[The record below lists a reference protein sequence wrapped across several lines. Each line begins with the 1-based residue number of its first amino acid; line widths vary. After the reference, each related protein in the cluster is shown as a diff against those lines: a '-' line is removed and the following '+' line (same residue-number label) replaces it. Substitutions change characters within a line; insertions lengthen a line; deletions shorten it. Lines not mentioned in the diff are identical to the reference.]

1 MDCTS
6 VREDMLDVLYDE
18 ADPATVRRVE
28 EHHARCAAC
37 REELLALKGV
47 RRGLQA
53 WRRPGAPRLAR
64 PLGVSAWRV
73 FAVAAALLLAAG
85 LGFGLRGAELRFE
98 DGRFALRLGG
108 SDAAELRAQL
118 GAQQRRQDQE
128 IEALKAALASGVRL
142 KDDDVVIA
150 RVRDLIR
157 ESEARQA
164 VAWNASMVDFA
175 ERSDARRRYDLARMS
190 AGLSYLDG
198 KTGQQVARTNE
209 LVGYVLKASQQR

>member
-1 MDCTS
+1 MDCAS
-6 VREDMLDVLYDE
+6 IRDDMLDVLYDE
-18 ADPATVRRVE
+18 ADPATARRVD
-28 EHHARCAAC
+28 EHQARCAAC
-37 REELLALKGV
+37 REELAALKDV
-47 RRGLQA
+47 RHSLQA
-53 WRRPGAPRLAR
+53 WSRPGAPRLSR
-64 PLGVSAWRV
+64 PRAVSAWRGI
-73 FAVAAALLLAAG
+73 AVAAALLLAVG
-85 LGFGLRGAELRFE
+85 IGFGLRGAELRFE

-108 SDAAELRAQL
+108 SDAAELRGQL
-118 GAQQRRQDQE
+118 GAQARRHDQE

-209 LVGYVLKASQQR
+209 IVGYVLKASQQR